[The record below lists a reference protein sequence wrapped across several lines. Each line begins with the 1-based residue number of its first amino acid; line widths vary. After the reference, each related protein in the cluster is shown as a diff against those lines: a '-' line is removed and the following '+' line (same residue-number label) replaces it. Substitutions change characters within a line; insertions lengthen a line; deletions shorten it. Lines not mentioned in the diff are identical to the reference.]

1 MATNNTPE
9 WVDGKKI
16 NEVLFCEDFLREYP
30 MVSMNGTFF
39 TVDGLVSDENLLKKK
54 IYDFLKPYV
63 STGLPKKVSNLL
75 EVLRM
80 ECCTEDLPLQ
90 TDRIHVENGTLLLD
104 GTFTPEKEF
113 CRNRLTVGYNPN
125 TPEPVAWKAFLAQ
138 LLYPEDIP
146 ALQEYFGYCLIASN
160 KAQKMLFVIGKGGE
174 GKSRLGLVAQALFGC
189 NMKTGS
195 IVKLATNSFA
205 VADTQYCLIFVDDD
219 LNMEALTRTNTIKS
233 LVTAELPM
241 DLEKKG
247 QQSLNPLP
255 KATAAP
261 ESIVCPPPCIS
272 AWWA

>member
-1 MATNNTPE
+1 LATNNTPE

-90 TDRIHVENGTLLLD
+90 TDRIHVENGTLFLD
-104 GTFTPEKEF
+104 GAFTSEKEF
-113 CRNRLTVGYNPN
+113 CRNRLTVSYDPN
-125 TPEPVAWKAFLAQ
+125 APEPVAWKAFLSQ

-146 ALQEYFGYCLIASN
+146 ALQEYLRNRRI
-160 KAQKMLFVIGKGGE
+160 
-174 GKSRLGLVAQALFGC
+174 
-189 NMKTGS
+189 
-195 IVKLATNSFA
+195 
-205 VADTQYCLIFVDDD
+205 
-219 LNMEALTRTNTIKS
+219 
-233 LVTAELPM
+233 LPM
-241 DLEKKG
+241 IEIPYWEKYMLTLREAAEYFHIGEKKMRQIVDENMDANFILTSG
-247 QQSLNPLP
+247 NRVMVKRKLFEEYLNQ
-255 KATAAP
+255 ATV
-261 ESIVCPPPCIS
+261 I
-272 AWWA
+272 